1 MQREE
6 EEGTGLE
13 WAAPM
18 MCVVLRSS
26 VPQSVTCRGE
36 LDNFCNMW
44 LWRFLSHRAHN
55 TIARAHSHTHK
66 RPYVTYATSRLLPRS
81 TLGPLLSL
89 YTAASALDRGLARIP
104 GGFF

>member
-1 MQREE
+1 MGRPDDVCRPPLVSPSGCHMSES
-6 EEGTGLE
+6 
-13 WAAPM
+13 
-18 MCVVLRSS
+18 LRTFVICGCGGSS
-26 VPQSVTCRGE
+26 RTERTTQP
-36 LDNFCNMW
+36 
-44 LWRFLSHRAHN
+44 
-55 TIARAHSHTHK
+55 HTHK